1 MSIFTTK
8 IRADKTKYP
17 VLLSNGNLV
26 AGGVLR
32 TSARTTLYR
41 RTESARL
48 YEHSPWR

>member
-26 AGGVLR
+26 AWEVFR
-32 TSARTTLYR
+32 TSNRTTVFR

-48 YEHSPWR
+48 YEHSP